1 MSHHT
6 FNIPPAKV
14 YWITGLA
21 GSGKSTLAGAL
32 WHSLR
37 EAGQTCVLLDGDI
50 FREVLGSFAYDR
62 ASRLEAAQ
70 KNANLC
76 RMLSNQGIPVVCA
89 TISLFHDIQAWN
101 REHIPG
107 YVEIVLD
114 VPMDVLIQRDQ
125 KGLYSAAL
133 KGEQSNVVGI
143 DIQPEWP
150 LKPDITLNNDGSK
163 AIQVILN
170 QLLDQLE

>member
-1 MSHHT
+1 MSNPI

-14 YWITGLA
+14 YWVTGLA
-21 GSGKSTLAGAL
+21 GSGKSTLAKLL
-32 WHSLR
+32 WQSLR
-37 EAGQTCVLLDGDI
+37 EIGQPCVLLDGDI
-50 FREVLGSFAYDR
+50 LREVLGTFGYDQ
-62 ASRLEAAQ
+62 ASRLEGAQ
-70 KNANLC
+70 KNAHLC

-89 TISLFHDIQAWN
+89 TISLFHEIHVWN

-107 YVEIVLD
+107 YIEIFLE

-133 KGEQSNVVGI
+133 KGQQSNVVGI